1 MSNERLETIM
11 TDNEIEEVID
21 TLKEN
26 LSEDTKNLRE
36 INNTEFPVNTLER
49 GDLYEGNAL
58 AIVNNETGEQT
69 LDLPKQIERAD
80 VSLTDITEG
89 VEIGLS
95 EEMLKEAAPDMF
107 SDMGLSE
114 EESMQ
119 MINLILKV
127 KKGEKV
133 SIYKEM
139 PEPVKRT
146 VRGIA
151 NTNNMKILQTVAKDV
166 MGLFVSNINIDKEF
180 ADFQQSLKKELD
192 IQGVADLYDEHLK
205 NVMTVDLIK
214 KAEELE
220 AIGTEESIKKGK
232 DLRDISS
239 GYIDAIEFTRIRQAV
254 ENNELAARKLDKEI
268 KRIDKHCRDFNYKY
282 NDSKFV
288 IKDVSL
294 MLTTLGRVLPD
305 GIPAEDIMKFVVV
318 FCRTAINM
326 SPDNI
331 LEHVYMY
338 YTVQT
343 VLSLE
348 FIQMDSPFFIEAT
361 NAILEIINLIGGNK

>member
-318 FCRTAINM
+318 FCRTAMNM

-361 NAILEIINLIGGNK
+361 NAILEIINLIGGDK